1 MKMRVSLGVKPS
13 LTRTLE
19 YVVYFVFHGFS
30 LRISHYS
37 GGKFYPQKKRGLN
50 TLPTPSALG
59 RPRANSKTKAHAVW
73 REHFAH

>member
-1 MKMRVSLGVKPS
+1 MLYI
-13 LTRTLE
+13 L
-19 YVVYFVFHGFS
+19 YFMASACAF
-30 LRISHYS
+30 SHYS
-37 GGKFYPQKKRGLN
+37 GGEICPQKKRGLN